1 MSGHKLCAGR
11 FPSRAAAVA
20 CIRDWLQKEKVIE
33 TAETDEPLQ
42 VAGASDPGV
51 LFPILKR
58 ARYTYRL
65 PVRGPGEGARLRDLA
80 DCLPKEEAYEVLC
93 LAGIQDLMQHYP
105 QSGVQCSAS
114 TTEAGQST

>member
-42 VAGASDPGV
+42 VAEASDPG
-51 LFPILKR
+51 LAQQRQGNPLDIRSNL
-58 ARYTYRL
+58 L
-65 PVRGPGEGARLRDLA
+65 LCRDA
-80 DCLPKEEAYEVLC
+80 VPTWCR
-93 LAGIQDLMQHYP
+93 
-105 QSGVQCSAS
+105 
-114 TTEAGQST
+114 